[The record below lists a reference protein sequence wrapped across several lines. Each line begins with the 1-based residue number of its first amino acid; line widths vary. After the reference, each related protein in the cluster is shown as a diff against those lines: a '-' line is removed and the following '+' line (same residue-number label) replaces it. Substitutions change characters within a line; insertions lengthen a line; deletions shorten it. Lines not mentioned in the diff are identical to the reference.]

1 MQRVQEPLTDT
12 MSVGLTEDIQLYV
25 VGSFNAEREGLSENS
40 KRFRQATRH
49 RDGVVDTKRCVTL
62 VMAWDP

>member
-40 KRFRQATRH
+40 KRFRQA
-49 RDGVVDTKRCVTL
+49 KY
-62 VMAWDP
+62 